1 MFRVVLPLAL
11 LLSIAGAGCGSS
23 SSPAAPPPPSTDPW
37 TSAITLPALKDENP
51 DPAVVEV
58 RLEAKAATWEYA
70 PGKHVAGLSYN
81 GVFPGPTL
89 EGKVGDKVIVHFTNS
104 LDQATSIHWHGVR
117 VPANMDGTMA
127 AQDPV
132 PPGGTFD
139 YEFELLD
146 AGTFWYHPHTNEAQ
160 QMERGMKGA
169 IVVHGDGEP
178 AADAEGVVLLDDVL
192 IGDDGTIPGP
202 GDASEQMMGR
212 EGNVRLVNGRSEPTL
227 PIRSGARQRW
237 RIVNAASARFF
248 RLSLGGHSFTQ
259 IGTDGGLLAEPRVL
273 DELMLVPGE
282 RADVLIDGT
291 DAPGVV
297 ASLRT
302 MPYDRGHGGGT
313 TDPEHVLDLVTT
325 ADAALAPHAAV
336 GTLRSLA
343 PIDTTGVT
351 PRMIKLS
358 EAEMPSGPVFF
369 INDKSWPDVPSIQAQ
384 LGTTQVWDVFDDSP
398 MDHPFHL
405 HGYFFQ
411 VVSRDGVPE
420 PVVAWKDSLQI
431 KAHHTVRIA
440 FRPDAHPGTW
450 MYHCHILEHIDH
462 GMMGELEVVPLLFTI
477 RRLVHQGVS
486 IMISSR
492 LAVGACV
499 LLFACSS
506 SSSDGAASSTGGGGT
521 SSTGGS
527 GGSGGAAASSSL
539 NGCMDADFVDLTAGT
554 DDDRMVMTASG
565 KNAYTQRCMTI
576 KVGQMVMFMSDF
588 AVHPLMPGVAPSRS
602 GDTGA
607 TTPNPIQPTSMA
619 DQVTFV
625 FNQTGKFPYYC
636 SAHEA
641 MGMYGVVKVVADT
654 GAGGAGG
661 ANAGGAG
668 GAGAGGAGGA
678 SGGNGGTASGGAAG
692 VAGGTAGGMGGSSM
706 MSASLNNCAEAA
718 YTDLSKASAT
728 RMIMPVSG
736 KKAFDVPCM
745 EIAAGESVMFMWNY
759 ATHPLMPG
767 IAPSHANDTGATE
780 PSPIPMKS
788 SGSNGTVKFPTPG
801 YYPYY
806 CAVDEAAGMMGVVK
820 VK

>member
-1 MFRVVLPLAL
+1 
-11 LLSIAGAGCGSS
+11 
-23 SSPAAPPPPSTDPW
+23 
-37 TSAITLPALKDENP
+37 
-51 DPAVVEV
+51 
-58 RLEAKAATWEYA
+58 
-70 PGKHVAGLSYN
+70 
-81 GVFPGPTL
+81 
-89 EGKVGDKVIVHFTNS
+89 
-104 LDQATSIHWHGVR
+104 
-117 VPANMDGTMA
+117 
-127 AQDPV
+127 
-132 PPGGTFD
+132 
-139 YEFELLD
+139 
-146 AGTFWYHPHTNEAQ
+146 
-160 QMERGMKGA
+160 
-169 IVVHGDGEP
+169 
-178 AADAEGVVLLDDVL
+178 
-192 IGDDGTIPGP
+192 
-202 GDASEQMMGR
+202 MMGR

-227 PIRSGARQRW
+227 PIRAGARQRW

-297 ASLRT
+297 TSLRT

-313 TDPEHVLDLVTT
+313 TDPEHVLDLATT
-325 ADAALAPHAAV
+325 AEPALAPRAAV
-336 GTLRSLA
+336 GALRTLA
-343 PIDTTGVT
+343 AIDTTGVT

-358 EAEMPSGPVFF
+358 EAEMPSGPVFM
-369 INDKSWPDVPSIQAQ
+369 INDKSYPDVPKVEAK
-384 LGTTQVWDVFDDSP
+384 LGTTVVWDVFDDSP

-420 PVVAWKDSLQI
+420 PFVAWKDSLQI

-477 RRLVHQGVS
+477 RLPSIKESS
-486 IMISSR
+486 IMVSSR
-492 LAVGACV
+492 LALGACV
-499 LLFACSS
+499 FLFACSS

-521 SSTGGS
+521 SATGGS
-527 GGSGGAAASSSL
+527 GGATGSSSL
-539 NGCMDADFVDLTAGT
+539 NGCAAADFVDLTAGT
-554 DDDRMVMTASG
+554 DDDRMVMTATG

-576 KVGQMVMFMSDF
+576 KAGQMVMFMSDF
-588 AVHPLMPGVAPSRS
+588 SVHPLVPGVAPSRS

-607 TTPNPIQPTSMA
+607 TTPNPIQPTKTA

-625 FNQTGKFPYYC
+625 FDAPGLFPYYC

-641 MGMYGVVKVVADT
+641 MGMYGVVKVVPDT
-654 GAGGAGG
+654 G
-661 ANAGGAG
+661 AGGAG
-668 GAGAGGAGGA
+668 GAGAGGAGG
-678 SGGNGGTASGGAAG
+678 GTGGTGGAAG
-692 VAGGTAGGMGGSSM
+692 GTGGAGGESAGMGGMGGSSM
-706 MSASLNNCAEAA
+706 MSASLNNCVDTG

-728 RMIMPVSG
+728 RMIMPVTG
-736 KKAFDVPCM
+736 KLAFDVPCM
-745 EIAAGESVMFMWNY
+745 EIAAGQSVMFMWNY
-759 ATHPLMPG
+759 ASHPLMPG
-767 IAPSHANDTGATE
+767 IAPSHPNDTGATE

-788 SGSNGTVKFPTPG
+788 SGANGTFTFPAPG

-806 CAVDEAAGMMGVVK
+806 CSLHEASGMMGVVK